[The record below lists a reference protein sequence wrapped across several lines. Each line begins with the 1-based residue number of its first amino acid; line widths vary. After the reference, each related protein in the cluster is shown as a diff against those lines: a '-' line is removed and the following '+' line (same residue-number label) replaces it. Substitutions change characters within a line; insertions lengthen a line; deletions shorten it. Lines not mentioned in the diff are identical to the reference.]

1 MRCDRFRRE
10 FPAPAFRRYF
20 SLASLRRLPFNEVK
34 KRKKCHFMPVRN
46 EGKRV
51 LDDLALLDDAL

>member
-1 MRCDRFRRE
+1 MRCGRFRRG
-10 FPAPAFRRYF
+10 FLTPASRQYF

-34 KRKKCHFMPVRN
+34 DRKNCHAMSVTD